1 MRIAFSLFALS
12 FFLLVA
18 DPAQAQETKTDD
30 AYNGIWISTPYPA
43 FTIPSARSVTL
54 DLKVHNAGLPPQQVN
69 LELARK
75 PEGWTDAFLG
85 GGKKVGSVFV
95 APNEQADV
103 KLRLEPPPESEKGTY
118 EFLVSANA
126 NGSRFSLPIKL
137 SVGEALPPKLT
148 LTPEL
153 PALKGS
159 VDSDFE
165 FKVKV
170 RNDGGGD
177 TTVGLDASAPDSFL
191 VKFMEEYGSQEL
203 ASFPLPAGEEKTIK
217 VKVDPPYGTTDG
229 EYDVTVRAVSGGT
242 AETANLTLDVTGQ
255 PELSISGAGE
265 KVSDTAYAG
274 EEAPIDVIL
283 TNTGSA
289 SARDVKLS
297 ATEPSGW
304 KVAFRP
310 ETVDSIG
317 PNENFTVKAFVT
329 PSSRAIAGDYM
340 VTVRAQG
347 NGTNKST
354 DFRITVRTSTMWGIV
369 GVLVIAAALIVLM
382 LAVVRYGRR

>member
-1 MRIAFSLFALS
+1 MMRMTAALFALS
-12 FFLLVA
+12 FFLSIA
-18 DPAQAQETKTDD
+18 DPALAQNKTVDS
-30 AYNGIWISTPYPA
+30 YNGIWISTPYPA
-43 FTIPSARSVTL
+43 FSVPTAESVTL
-54 DLKVHNAGLPPQQVN
+54 DLTVHNTGQPPQHIALDVQQ
-69 LELARK
+69 K
-75 PEGWTDAFLG
+75 PNGWTEAFLG
-85 GGKKVGSVFV
+85 GGKKVRSVFV
-95 APNEQADV
+95 APDAQAEV
-103 KLRLEPPPESEKGTY
+103 KLRLEPPPESGKGTY
-118 EFLVSANA
+118 RFVISAR
-126 NGSRFSLPIKL
+126 GTKSSFSLPIEL
-137 SVGEALPPKLT
+137 SVGDALPPKLS

-165 FKVKV
+165 FKLKV

-177 TTVGLDASAPDSFL
+177 ATVGLDASAPASFL

-217 VKVDPPYGTTDG
+217 VTVDPPYGTTDG
-229 EYDVTVRAVSGGT
+229 EYDVTVRAVTGN
-242 AETANLTLDVTGQ
+242 AEETADLTLDITGQ
-255 PELSISGAGE
+255 PELAISGAGE

-274 EEAPIDVIL
+274 EETPIDVIL
-283 TNTGSA
+283 TNSGSA

-304 KVAFRP
+304 KVAFSP
-310 ETVDSIG
+310 ETVDSLE
-317 PNENFTVKAFVT
+317 PNENLTVKAFVT

-340 VTVRAQG
+340 VTVRAEGEGISQ
-347 NGTNKST
+347 SS

-382 LAVVRYGRR
+382 LAVIRYGRR

>member
-1 MRIAFSLFALS
+1 MRITFALFALS
-12 FFLLVA
+12 FFLAAA
-18 DPAQAQETKTDD
+18 DPAEAQNKVNQS
-30 AYNGIWISTPYPA
+30 YNGVWVSTPYPA
-43 FTIPSARSVTL
+43 FSVPTTGSVTL
-54 DLKVHNAGLPPQQVN
+54 DLKVHNTGLPPQQVT
-69 LELARK
+69 LGVERK
-75 PEGWTDAFLG
+75 PKGWTDAFLG
-85 GGKKVGSVFV
+85 GGKKVSSVFV

-103 KLRLEPPPESEKGTY
+103 KLHLEPPPQSGEGTY

-126 NGSRFSLPIKL
+126 NGSRFTLPIKL
-137 SVGEALPPKLT
+137 SIGGALPPKLI
-148 LTPEL
+148 LKPEL

-159 VDSDFE
+159 VESDFE

-177 TTVGLDASAPDSFL
+177 ATVGLDATAPDSFL

-229 EYDVTVRAVSGGT
+229 KYDVTVRAVTGNTSE
-242 AETANLTLDVTGQ
+242 AADLTLDITGQ
-255 PELSISGAGE
+255 PEIAISGADE
-265 KVSDTAYAG
+265 KVSETAYAG
-274 EEAPIDVIL
+274 EETPIDVML
-283 TNTGSA
+283 TNAGSA
-289 SARDVKLS
+289 SARNLKLS

-304 KVAFRP
+304 KVAFSP
-310 ETVDSIG
+310 ETVDAIG
-317 PNENFTVKAFVT
+317 PNENMMVKAFVT

-347 NGTNKST
+347 EGLSKST

-369 GVLVIAAALIVLM
+369 GVLVIATALIVLM
-382 LAVVRYGRR
+382 LAVIRYGRR